1 MGAAFNIIGRII
13 STLLGVLLVLMG
25 GVWILQAYNIAFNG
39 PMGPGGAR
47 SFMVENHQWAIYG
60 TIAVVVGA
68 VQVVWTNTRKA

>member
-1 MGAAFNIIGRII
+1 MGTAFNIIGRII

-47 SFMVENHQWAIYG
+47 SFMVEDHSWAVYG
-60 TIAVVVGA
+60 AIAIVAGL
-68 VQVVWTNTRKA
+68 VQIVWSNTRKA